1 MSNSVAVDHATDN
14 DDDKVPY
21 SAIFKASAQT
31 LNQHDSKSTISN
43 LNGLYLT
50 YIYYDFWIYLFF

>member
-14 DDDKVPY
+14 DDDDKVPY
-21 SAIFKASAQT
+21 SAIFKASTQT

-50 YIYYDFWIYLFF
+50 YIHYDF